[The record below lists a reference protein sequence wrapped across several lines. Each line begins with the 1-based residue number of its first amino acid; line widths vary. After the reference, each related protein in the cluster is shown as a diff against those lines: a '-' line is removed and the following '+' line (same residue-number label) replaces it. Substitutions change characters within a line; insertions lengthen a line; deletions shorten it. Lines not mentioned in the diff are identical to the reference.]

1 MVGRAGRRR
10 RLGAAARWWVPLL
23 LVLVFARAAPAELRE
38 IDVVGVAAVAEGTP
52 DPAARDAA
60 LAAGIGDA
68 VTRVVVDE
76 LASSLGEEEARQVA
90 ARLFGSDPLEYTSR
104 YSVLEDRGVRAPL
117 LLGQP
122 AASAEYVLVMRALV
136 DVDRV
141 WERLRRAGLLMAPP
155 SLPPGALRLTVVR
168 LPSYAAYEQL
178 RILLVEELGAISAL
192 PMAFRHQEAVLV
204 VETRDSPGE
213 LARALARR
221 ASPGLVVRPLGTD
234 AEGLTVELLAV
245 PAAAATRD

>member
-1 MVGRAGRRR
+1 MVGSRRPGRRV
-10 RLGAAARWWVPLL
+10 APAARWLVPALL
-23 LVLVFARAAPAELRE
+23 LLGLAGSVSAELRE
-38 IDVVGVAAVAEGTP
+38 IEVVGVAAVAEGTP

-76 LASSLGEEEARQVA
+76 LAPTLGDDEAREIG

-122 AASAEYVLVMRALV
+122 AASAEYVLVMRVLV

-141 WERLRRAGLLMAPP
+141 RERLRRAGLLMAAP
-155 SLPPGALRLTVVR
+155 SLPPGALRLTIVR
-168 LPSYAAYEQL
+168 LRSYAAYEQL
-178 RILLVEELGAISAL
+178 RALLVDDLGAISAL

-204 VETRDSPGE
+204 VETRNSPGE
-213 LARALARR
+213 LARALARYTG
-221 ASPGLVVRPLGTD
+221 PGLGVRPLGTD
-234 AEGLTVELLAV
+234 AEGLTVELLAA
-245 PAAAATRD
+245 PAAAATGN